1 MSTGEQHPLP
11 TCREIVDRL
20 PDWAE
25 GRIPEQDAEGY
36 QRHLELCP
44 PCGSLARTYQSLARV
59 ARASLEVTMP
69 EPARQRLW
77 QLLRSR
83 FRGPN

>member
-1 MSTGEQHPLP
+1 MSVEEPLP

-20 PDWAE
+20 GDWVE
-25 GRIPEQDAEGY
+25 GRIAAGEAEGY
-36 QRHLELCP
+36 RRHLELCP
-44 PCGSLARTYQSLARV
+44 PCGSLARTYQSLAGL
-59 ARASLEVTMP
+59 ARTALEVRMP

-83 FRGPN
+83 FQGPN